1 MPTGTGQ
8 RPPPGRCRTARWS
21 APPIAASTGWQ
32 KPEYGAHQGAFEPGG
47 AVRVPHRPVREDQG
61 RRIGRPRPGD
71 AVALVPGTAEVLD
84 GGEEPAAFHL
94 AGRRP
99 LGERRSG
106 GFCRRALRK
115 FGDRQEPHLIA
126 RHAAARRA
134 LPGIEEQ
141 RRVHPPEEVP
151 AARRHPGVDAG
162 LRAGHGDRPRRDPH
176 PGDRAARDVEA
187 RVGHPEVREPRRET
201 DDVDAVVAS
210 GMDPDQLFHRHP
222 DQRRHVRKVLA
233 VIDAG
238 DLQQARFRLGFP
250 AGAAREFERVGAD
263 GVRVRLRI
271 VEDEHRAEGGDRFPV
286 SLEGLPF
293 EQRRQRG
300 GLPVQ
305 LKRDFVPE
313 LDREGRL
320 ARANSPWIE

>member
-1 MPTGTGQ
+1 
-8 RPPPGRCRTARWS
+8 
-21 APPIAASTGWQ
+21 
-32 KPEYGAHQGAFEPGG
+32 
-47 AVRVPHRPVREDQG
+47 
-61 RRIGRPRPGD
+61 
-71 AVALVPGTAEVLD
+71 
-84 GGEEPAAFHL
+84 
-94 AGRRP
+94 
-99 LGERRSG
+99 
-106 GFCRRALRK
+106 
-115 FGDRQEPHLIA
+115 
-126 RHAAARRA
+126 
-134 LPGIEEQ
+134 
-141 RRVHPPEEVP
+141 
-151 AARRHPGVDAG
+151 
-162 LRAGHGDRPRRDPH
+162 
-176 PGDRAARDVEA
+176 
-187 RVGHPEVREPRRET
+187 
-201 DDVDAVVAS
+201 
-210 GMDPDQLFHRHP
+210 MDPDQLFHRHP
-222 DQRRHVRKVLA
+222 DERRHVRKVLA
-233 VIDAG
+233 VINAG